1 MENLKNLR
9 HCFWIESDFS
19 GFKRFE
25 RLYAFSHGPFCR
37 FVVCSRRSHTG
48 THDVS
53 PGTSRS
59 GAKSFAVLLKD
70 AVPPGV
76 SDPTDSHPGTPKMSP
91 PHLLILKLS
100 NRPDEP
106 RQFPCNSH
114 RGNDRFLVIAVHH
127 PPELAIQSLIRT
139 FGDRDD
145 RFGLSLAPFL
155 DRLPGNRTMA
165 VMPGRF
171 HQHAPEMGISRF
183 GNLAATFM
191 IARATF
197 AGN

>member
-1 MENLKNLR
+1 MENLQNLR

-25 RLYAFSHGPFCR
+25 MLYAFSHGPFCR

-48 THDVS
+48 TTMSGRGRHGAEQNRS
-53 PGTSRS
+53 P
-59 GAKSFAVLLKD
+59 FAQGRR
-70 AVPPGV
+70 APGV

-155 DRLPGNRTMA
+155 DRLPGDRTMA
-165 VMPGRF
+165 VMPSRF

>member
-37 FVVCSRRSHTG
+37 LLFAAVAPIQEPRCLAGDVTERSKIVRR
-48 THDVS
+48 
-53 PGTSRS
+53 
-59 GAKSFAVLLKD
+59 LLKD

-114 RGNDRFLVIAVHH
+114 RGNHRFLVIAVHH

-155 DRLPGNRTMA
+155 DRLPGDRTMA